1 MEIPDRARDLLARAG
16 LGGLSDRAVLLLA
29 GLVAGVVLF
38 AAWRFWPAPGGV
50 DVATSAEVA
59 AHDAPVPADA
69 TEATGTAG
77 GATVV
82 VHVVGAVARPGVY
95 TLASGSRVSDAVAA
109 AGGPTGNAAEEGI
122 NLARILS
129 DGEQVRMLTKDE
141 VAAGVQAGTGAAG
154 IGAAAAAAG
163 PATGKVDLNR
173 ATAAE
178 LDALPGVGPSTAQ
191 KIVDD
196 RTTNGPFRKIEDLM
210 RVSGIGQKKF
220 DALKDLVTVG

>member
-1 MEIPDRARDLLARAG
+1 MEIPDRARDLLTRAG
-16 LGGLSDRAVLLLA
+16 LGGLSDRAVLVLA

-50 DVATSAEVA
+50 EVTTPPEESAQEAIVPGDA
-59 AHDAPVPADA
+59 AEP
-69 TEATGTAG
+69 TGTAG
-77 GATVV
+77 AAASVV

-95 TLASGSRVSDAVAA
+95 TLPSGSRVSDAIAA

-122 NLARILS
+122 NLARVLS

-141 VAAGVQAGTGAAG
+141 VAAGVQAGSGAAG
-154 IGAAAAAAG
+154 VGAG
-163 PATGKVDLNR
+163 GGSATGKVDLNR

-196 RTTNGPFRKIEDLM
+196 RAANGPFRKVEDLM
-210 RVSGIGQKKF
+210 RVSGIGRKKF